1 MKKALFA
8 STALVLSAGVA
19 AADITLSGYGRT
31 ALSYHSDPGDTVS
44 KTHMQSR
51 VRLNIHATTSSDIG
65 VDFGARFRIQW
76 DQGDTSTGVNPGQ
89 IYATYQGATVQIGN
103 VYTAFDEAGL
113 IYESEIGLLSRSFG
127 NPLGEYYAYSS
138 KSYGTYSLGEDE
150 GNRMG
155 LAGIYSVGDLTARV
169 SYVEPNQ
176 RLRNLPEGTKE
187 ELGVSVDYKWNDLQL
202 SAAAVQN
209 GGGYDNNDQYF
220 VGAYY
225 TMPGTDNGI
234 GLNWNDNGDVL
245 WISQEQRNL
254 GKSITLYGDY
264 VVAPQ
269 TTLSAYIAHN
279 DGEWAAKE
287 TDNAF
292 GIGFKYD
299 LGGAYLAGAV
309 ERGYEKETRGDLGV
323 RFNF

>member
-76 DQGDTSTGVNPGQ
+76 DQGDSSTGVNPAQ

-113 IYESEIGLLSRSFG
+113 IYESEVGLLSRSFG
-127 NPLGEYYAYSS
+127 NPEDTFYAYSS
-138 KSYGTYSLGEDE
+138 KSYGDE
-150 GNRMG
+150 NQRQG
-155 LAGIYSVGDLTARV
+155 LAAIYSVGDLTARL
-169 SYVEPNQ
+169 SYIDPNQ
-176 RLRNLPEGTKE
+176 TTSGSTE
-187 ELGVSVDYKWNDLQL
+187 ELAVSVDYKWNDVQL
-202 SAAAVQN
+202 SAAAVQD
-209 GGGYDNNDQYF
+209 GAGVADNDKYF

-234 GLNWNDNGDVL
+234 GLNYIDNGEIGTVDA
-245 WISQEQRNL
+245 
-254 GKSITLYGDY
+254 GKTIVLYGDY

-269 TTLSAYIAHN
+269 TTLSAYIANN